1 MMTST
6 AVSSLAKK
14 SSLFFYSSHKTV
26 ALPSFQSLA
35 FVVVVFILFSSFF
48 NFVQPIKEMM
58 HFMSLSS
65 ARKRT

>member
-6 AVSSLAKK
+6 AVSSLAK

-58 HFMSLSS
+58 HFMSLFS